1 MDSRSINSINIAQ
14 QCKILFKSLEN
25 GKLTKMNRPQS
36 VTILAILQL
45 LSAIFS
51 LFDGLV
57 ILFFAG
63 IFGGIGGALG
73 GAKVGTVIGGAIALF
88 AAISLI
94 IGIASLILTWGLYQL
109 KSWAW
114 MGTLI
119 VHAIAALAQLAKLF
133 GTAGA
138 GANFLILGFAVG
150 CIYYL
155 LRPDVKQA
163 FAI

>member
-1 MDSRSINSINIAQ
+1 
-14 QCKILFKSLEN
+14 
-25 GKLTKMNRPQS
+25 MNRPQS

-114 MGTLI
+114 MGT
-119 VHAIAALAQLAKLF
+119 
-133 GTAGA
+133 
-138 GANFLILGFAVG
+138 
-150 CIYYL
+150 
-155 LRPDVKQA
+155 
-163 FAI
+163 